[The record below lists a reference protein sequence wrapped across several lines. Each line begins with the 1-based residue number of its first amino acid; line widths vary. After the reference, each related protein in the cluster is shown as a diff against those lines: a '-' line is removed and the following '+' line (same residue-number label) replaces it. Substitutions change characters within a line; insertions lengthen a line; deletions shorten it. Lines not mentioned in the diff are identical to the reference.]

1 MATASANVNDGVMRA
16 ADGTPLKTRL
26 RRAERREKIKAVSL
40 VAPLFLFIVLSFL
53 TPIVVMLYNAIHDPD
68 VAENLPQTVAA
79 LHQWD
84 GKDVPGEDVFAAFA
98 SDLAAAQKNK
108 TVALIGK
115 RLNYEM
121 SGIRSKVVATGRKA
135 AALTAGP
142 YKDAVIAMDPVWGQN
157 ETWATIKRSSSALT
171 PFYVLSML
179 DLRQGADG
187 SIEQVPADRAI
198 YVDILLRTLGISLLV
213 TACTLILG
221 YPVAYMLA
229 TTPQKTASILMI
241 FVLLPFW
248 TSLLVRTT
256 AWTILMQDGGVFAQM
271 LNVTGL
277 TWLLNTLG
285 LADGTPQLFK
295 TRFATVVAMTHIQ
308 LPFTLL
314 PIYSVMKT
322 ISPSYMRAAKSLGGT
337 PFYSFLRVY
346 MPQTLPGVAAG
357 CLLTFILCLGY
368 YITPALVGGPTDQMV
383 SGFIADA
390 INRENN
396 WGKAS
401 AFGAILLTAT
411 LILYYVYNKLVGIDR
426 MKLG

>member
-1 MATASANVNDGVMRA
+1 MTMAAATVTDTVMRA
-16 ADGTPLKTRL
+16 ADGTPLKKKL
-26 RRAERREKIKAVSL
+26 REAERRERLKAVSL
-40 VAPLFLFIVLSFL
+40 VVPLFLFIVLTFL
-53 TPIVVMLYNAIHDPD
+53 TPIVVMLYNAVYDPD
-68 VAENLPQTVAA
+68 VADNLPQTVAA
-79 LHQWD
+79 LKTWD
-84 GKDVPGEDVFAAFA
+84 GKDVPGEEVFAA
-98 SDLAAAQKNK
+98 LAADLKVAQTNK
-108 TVALIGK
+108 TITLVGK
-115 RLNYEM
+115 RLNYEL

-135 AALTAGP
+135 SALASGP
-142 YKDAVIAMDPVWGQN
+142 YKDAIIGMEPVWGQT
-157 ETWATIKRSSSALT
+157 ETWDTIKRSSSAYT
-171 PFYVLSML
+171 PFYILSML
-179 DLRQGADG
+179 DLRQAGDG
-187 SIEQVPADRAI
+187 SIEAVPADRAI
-198 YVDILLRTLGISLLV
+198 YVDILIRTLGISLLV
-213 TACTLILG
+213 TACTLVLG

-256 AWTILMQDGGVFAQM
+256 AWTILMQDGGVFSQL
-271 LNVTGL
+271 LNVTGI
-277 TWLLNTLG
+277 TWLLNVLG

-322 ISPSYMRAAKSLGGT
+322 ISPAYMRAAKSLGGT

-368 YITPALVGGPTDQMV
+368 FITPALVGGPTDQMI
-383 SGFIADA
+383 SGFIAEA

-401 AFGAILLTAT
+401 ALGVVLLTAT
-411 LILYYVYNKLVGIDR
+411 LILYYIYNKLIGIDR